1 MATETMNL
9 SDSGDGM
16 VPLNF
21 EPTAN
26 QMTPTSNDTGTVQNN
41 NPEKN
46 IMREH
51 IKMDS
56 TPLNDIMTSQEVM
69 ETQQP
74 MMMAPPQSSMMA
86 QQAMMM
92 APPQAAAAQA
102 PLPSKNPF
110 NLTDDQ
116 MQALIVAVCAAIAF
130 SDPVQ
135 AKLGSTIPQFL
146 VESGNRSMIGLLIS
160 GLVAAILFY
169 FGQRSVMKA

>member
-9 SDSGDGM
+9 SDAGDGM

-21 EPTAN
+21 EPPAN
-26 QMTPTSNDTGTVQNN
+26 QMTPPGHVQNN
-41 NPEKN
+41 APEKN
-46 IMREH
+46 INKEH

-56 TPLNDIMTSQEVM
+56 TPLTDIMTSQEVM

-92 APPQAAAAQA
+92 APQQQAPAQA
-102 PLPSKNPF
+102 QTPLPSKNPF
-110 NLTDDQ
+110 SLTDEQ
-116 MQALIVAVCAAIAF
+116 MQALVVAVCAAIAF
-130 SDPVQ
+130 SEPVQ

-146 VESGNRSMIGLLIS
+146 AESGSRSMVGLLVS
-160 GLVAAILFY
+160 GLVAAIFFY
-169 FGQRSVMKA
+169 FGQRFVMKA